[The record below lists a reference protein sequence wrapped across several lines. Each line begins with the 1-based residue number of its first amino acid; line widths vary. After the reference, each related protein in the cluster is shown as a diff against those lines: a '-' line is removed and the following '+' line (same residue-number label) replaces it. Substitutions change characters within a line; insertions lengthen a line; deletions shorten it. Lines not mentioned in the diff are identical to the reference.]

1 MDNQKNIINKLQIIS
16 ALFQSKKYLE
26 TISKVKKLL
35 HILPNNEFLNNML
48 GLSYTNIGKLDEAKS
63 LYLRVIKLNPSIIS
77 YQNNYANVL
86 KALNETEKAEEIL
99 ERVIERKPDYINAIN
114 NLANLKKTLKKY
126 EEAIKL
132 YNKALS
138 LTPENSIM
146 MYNLALCYRSLRDF
160 EKVKEYAL
168 KINISNPNF
177 TLADKMISEIHNYK
191 NDDIG
196 HYETMMRKLN
206 DINIDDDL
214 ANLYFAMA
222 KANEDKNKYE
232 QSFEFLRK
240 ANQLRGRERN
250 YNLNFDILEFDNIKK
265 IFLDMS
271 CLNLKYKNQDN
282 KIIFICGMP
291 RSGTTLVEQ
300 IVSAHSKVISL
311 GETDY
316 IQKIANKEFENFSP
330 NLKENINNKFSNNIM
345 YEEYTSLIKKINSK
359 EKIYTDKSLL
369 NFKFI
374 GFIKLFFPSS
384 KIIVLRR
391 DLNNNLLSIY
401 KNDLQ
406 AKNLGWTFN
415 IEQIIKYY
423 NLFADYLMFWEKSIK
438 NSFLEVKYENLVND
452 STEISKKIINYCE
465 LDWEDGC
472 LKYYN
477 NKSAI
482 DTASVN
488 QASKPIYKS
497 SLNNFENFKKYF
509 NLK

>member
-1 MDNQKNIINKLQIIS
+1 MNNQKDIINKLQIIS
-16 ALFQSKKYLE
+16 AVFKSEKYLE
-26 TISKVKKLL
+26 TISKAKKLL

-48 GLSYTNIGKLDEAKS
+48 GLSYTNIGKLDEAKN
-63 LYLRVIKLNPSIIS
+63 LYLKVIKLNPSIIS

-99 ERVIERKPDYINAIN
+99 EKIIERKPDYINAIN

-126 EEAIKL
+126 EEAINL

-138 LTPENSIM
+138 FQPENSVM
-146 MYNLALCYRSLRDF
+146 VYNMALCFRSLRNF
-160 EKVKEYAL
+160 KKVKEYAL
-168 KINISNPNF
+168 KINKLDPSF
-177 TLADKMISEIHNYK
+177 TLADKIISEIHDYK
-191 NDDIG
+191 YDDIN
-196 HYETMMRKLN
+196 HYEIMINKIN
-206 DINIDDDL
+206 DINIDDDKATL
-214 ANLYFAMA
+214 FFALA
-222 KANEDKNKYE
+222 KAYEDKNKFE
-232 QSFEFLRK
+232 QSFEYLKK
-240 ANQLRGRERN
+240 ANYLRDQKKK
-250 YNLNFDILEFDNIKK
+250 YNLNVDISEFNSIKK
-265 IFLDMS
+265 IYS
-271 CLNLKYKNQDN
+271 HINNLNLEYKNQDN

-291 RSGTTLVEQ
+291 RSGTTLLEQ
-300 IVSAHSKVISL
+300 IVSAHSKVKSL
-311 GETDY
+311 GETDF
-316 IQKIANKEFENFSP
+316 IQKIFNKELESFSL
-330 NLKENINNKFSNNIM
+330 NSKENINNKGLNNTI
-345 YEEYTSLIKKINSK
+345 YEKYISLIKKIDFK
-359 EKIYTDKSLL
+359 PQIYTDKSLL

-482 DTASVN
+482 DTASAN

>member
-1 MDNQKNIINKLQIIS
+1 
-16 ALFQSKKYLE
+16 
-26 TISKVKKLL
+26 
-35 HILPNNEFLNNML
+35 
-48 GLSYTNIGKLDEAKS
+48 
-63 LYLRVIKLNPSIIS
+63 
-77 YQNNYANVL
+77 
-86 KALNETEKAEEIL
+86 
-99 ERVIERKPDYINAIN
+99 
-114 NLANLKKTLKKY
+114 
-126 EEAIKL
+126 
-132 YNKALS
+132 
-138 LTPENSIM
+138 
-146 MYNLALCYRSLRDF
+146 
-160 EKVKEYAL
+160 
-168 KINISNPNF
+168 
-177 TLADKMISEIHNYK
+177 
-191 NDDIG
+191 
-196 HYETMMRKLN
+196 
-206 DINIDDDL
+206 
-214 ANLYFAMA
+214 
-222 KANEDKNKYE
+222 
-232 QSFEFLRK
+232 
-240 ANQLRGRERN
+240 
-250 YNLNFDILEFDNIKK
+250 
-265 IFLDMS
+265 
-271 CLNLKYKNQDN
+271 
-282 KIIFICGMP
+282 MP

-374 GFIKLFFPSS
+374 GFIKLFFPNS

-482 DTASVN
+482 DTASAN